1 MVKELEKAKKM
12 SDKNKARDHMY
23 KVQKKFSKFGAQ
35 DTEANREIRNQLGM
49 NEELTLAQRAAQHI
63 ADMWKESAGK
73 KVDKKEEKDD
83 NEEGSDGQTMTGK
96 PVSKV
101 EVSPADKKEK

>member
-1 MVKELEKAKKM
+1 
-12 SDKNKARDHMY
+12 
-23 KVQKKFSKFGAQ
+23 
-35 DTEANREIRNQLGM
+35 M

-83 NEEGSDGQTMTGK
+83 NEEGSGGQTMTGK
-96 PVSKV
+96 PMSKV
-101 EVSPADKKEK
+101 EVSPADKEK